1 MNTGPGQSGATNLL
15 GGLSAQQLAALSSV
29 IAAGQHGF
37 SQAQLATLAAV
48 GGIGLTNA
56 LSGVIN
62 NLSQHPAIP
71 VQGGVG
77 VDSKN
82 VAGVVPDLATTSLP
96 WPVVSPVMN
105 VPHFNLPSYRLVNL
119 DVSPSRDA
127 NGFDLPLSDVT
138 TLRFF
143 FNLGVQQSRSLA
155 ASQLYQERIAHGG
168 TATASPSVGQS
179 PSTSVNQFVG
189 LGGILPPAVSGC
201 NSRNMEQYLG
211 QLGLM
216 GPQAQCLIRQA
227 QSQQLAQQ
235 AQLLSS
241 ATARLQEQP
250 QSTFLGAALPFQP
263 DILSVASQTSIS
275 SSVCAPTSQLLR
287 PLLVPNGTSNCV
299 SSPLHSQKPLAA
311 ASTAGGQQAYY
322 LDQAVSAVANAQS
335 DKHDMR
341 LQLLQQQGA
350 GIGLHSLLSSS
361 SEGVLKPVAVSGV
374 SADAALSPRPPPVD
388 PSPPRLLSD
397 STTNVAEASTSCML
411 VHQQAQTSPPSSR
424 DLYPLTVDKRSTPC
438 IGVARTPDAREQDLP
453 GAQSLSKNTP
463 QNSAPATPAMTSDDV
478 VAVSQTLFQVSEQHF
493 TEAFNASRKKSTPN
507 TIGIART
514 DCTSTTDEVTAE
526 ISSSTIPV
534 QQRLERRDLD
544 DKPALAPILM
554 MTYLSNC
561 MNNIKSTL
569 STNGLPIGLDA
580 NGRAVD
586 YSSRPI
592 DPIFQQARARM
603 ENAREFREVSPPR
616 MVCSQSQAISR
627 VPVAD
632 DELVTASSCSAIGV
646 ALPTI
651 SSAIDPPQS
660 SQSIGINRTPTGA
673 DGSENSSNT
682 GDEDSPF
689 PAEKRKRVTSD
700 GE

>member
-1 MNTGPGQSGATNLL
+1 MRDENGMLLMEKTVTSGQQISSFTVQ
-15 GGLSAQQLAALSSV
+15 SFQQLAALSSV

-189 LGGILPPAVSGC
+189 LGGIL
-201 NSRNMEQYLG
+201 
-211 QLGLM
+211 
-216 GPQAQCLIRQA
+216 
-227 QSQQLAQQ
+227 
-235 AQLLSS
+235 
-241 ATARLQEQP
+241 
-250 QSTFLGAALPFQP
+250 
-263 DILSVASQTSIS
+263 
-275 SSVCAPTSQLLR
+275 LR

-374 SADAALSPRPPPVD
+374 SGDAALSPRPPPVD

-411 VHQQAQTSPPSSR
+411 VHQQAQTSPSSSR

-463 QNSAPATPAMTSDDV
+463 QV
-478 VAVSQTLFQVSEQHF
+478 
-493 TEAFNASRKKSTPN
+493 R
-507 TIGIART
+507 
-514 DCTSTTDEVTAE
+514 
-526 ISSSTIPV
+526 
-534 QQRLERRDLD
+534 
-544 DKPALAPILM
+544 AL
-554 MTYLSNC
+554 
-561 MNNIKSTL
+561 
-569 STNGLPIGLDA
+569 
-580 NGRAVD
+580 
-586 YSSRPI
+586 
-592 DPIFQQARARM
+592 
-603 ENAREFREVSPPR
+603 
-616 MVCSQSQAISR
+616 
-627 VPVAD
+627 
-632 DELVTASSCSAIGV
+632 
-646 ALPTI
+646 
-651 SSAIDPPQS
+651 
-660 SQSIGINRTPTGA
+660 QSIWN
-673 DGSENSSNT
+673 
-682 GDEDSPF
+682 
-689 PAEKRKRVTSD
+689 V
-700 GE
+700 